1 LRSQK
6 PYQPNILEMAKRTLS
21 PLQLAYRE
29 FFLATLEEYNVKSP
43 ASLNYEEKRKFFTQI
58 KSGWQEKKNELKRKT
73 PPKAPSSKKEQ
84 YAKLKAPQST
94 IALEPRLRVAKT
106 NSKELSNAKQYI
118 ISTPNSE
125 QTDELRINFFPHNF
139 FEQETPYSYPV
150 VKMPKQESFLK
161 LPRIGRAQGKGF
173 KEQDFLNA
181 LKRTIKEIDIADDFH
196 LTIPFFNRPYEPDI
210 VLFDKELNL
219 YIDIEIDEPYDGYYR
234 FPTHEVEKDDT
245 RDLFFTES
253 GWVVIRFTERQ
264 IHQQEKACISFIADV
279 LNSIRSYNLEIT
291 SDCVREEQWTYSQA
305 IRWEKEHY
313 RENYLDINR
322 FNKRTHLNEI
332 SVSVD
337 EFEGIESNLN
347 RTKKIKTFSQQDTI
361 AFEDET
367 HIYHHPK
374 DNTGNAQYIS
384 VTTLIDRF
392 FSFDIDRYIEGKA
405 AKEGRDPKEVLDEFL
420 LLRDEAAEKGTAMHE
435 NIEHYLLGKSHS
447 TVSKEFD
454 LFTKFYQEIILKF
467 GFEFYEAEK
476 RILLEEF
483 NIAGTV
489 DAIFKKPNSDE
500 YILLDWKRS
509 KKLVVDGHPRKFG
522 YGFAL
527 SELQHL
533 DNSSYYKYALQQ
545 NIYKYILERNYGL
558 KISSMNLI
566 VLHEN
571 YNNYYRVDLPNL
583 QREIMIIFN
592 SINHKI

>member
-1 LRSQK
+1 M
-6 PYQPNILEMAKRTLS
+6 EKRALS

-29 FFLATLEEYNVKSP
+29 FFLATLDEYNVKSP
-43 ASLNYEEKRKFFTQI
+43 ASLNYEDKRKFFTQI
-58 KSGWQEKKNELKRKT
+58 KSGWQIRKSEHQRKAT
-73 PPKAPSSKKEQ
+73 PKAQPTKKEQ
-84 YAKLKAPQST
+84 YAKLKTPQST
-94 IALEPRLRVAKT
+94 IPLEPRTTKKYPQQSPR
-106 NSKELSNAKQYI
+106 AKQQI
-118 ISTPNSE
+118 ISSPNSE
-125 QTDELRINFFPHNF
+125 QTDDLKIKFFPNNF
-139 FEQETPYSYPV
+139 FEQDTPYSYPV
-150 VKMPKQESFLK
+150 VKMPQPDSFLK
-161 LPRIGRAQGKGF
+161 LPRTGRAQGKGY
-173 KEQDFLNA
+173 KEDEFLKA
-181 LKRTIKEIDIADDFH
+181 LKEAKLDILIADDVH

-210 VLFDKELNL
+210 VLFDKDLNL

-234 FPTHEVEKDDT
+234 FPTHEVEKDET

-253 GWVVIRFTERQ
+253 GWVVIRFTEKQ
-264 IHQQEKACISFIADV
+264 IHQQEQACVAFISDV
-279 LNSIRSYNLEIT
+279 LNSIRSYSLEIT
-291 SDCVREEQWTYSQA
+291 SDCEMEEQWSYSKA

-313 RENYLDINR
+313 REKYLDINR
-322 FNKRTHLNEI
+322 FNKRTYLNEI
-332 SVSVD
+332 SVAID

-347 RTKKIKTFSQQDTI
+347 RTKKIKTVSQQDTI
-361 AFEDET
+361 AFEDEA

-392 FSFDIDRYIEGKA
+392 FPFDIDRYIEGKA
-405 AKEGRDPKEVLDEFL
+405 TKENRDPKEVLEEFL
-420 LLRDEAAEKGTAMHE
+420 KLRDEAAEKGTEMHE
-435 NIEHYLLGKSHS
+435 NIERFLIGKFHS
-447 TVSKEFD
+447 ALSKEFN
-454 LFTKFYQEIILKF
+454 LFSKFYQEVIQRF

-489 DAIFKKPNSDE
+489 DAIFKKPNSNE

-509 KKLVVDGHPRKFG
+509 KKLVIDGHPRKFG

-533 DNSSYYKYALQQ
+533 DNSSFYKYALQQ
-545 NIYKYILERNYGL
+545 NIYKYILEKNYGL

-571 YNNYYRVDLPNL
+571 YDNYYRVDLPDL
-583 QREIMIIFN
+583 QREIKIIFN